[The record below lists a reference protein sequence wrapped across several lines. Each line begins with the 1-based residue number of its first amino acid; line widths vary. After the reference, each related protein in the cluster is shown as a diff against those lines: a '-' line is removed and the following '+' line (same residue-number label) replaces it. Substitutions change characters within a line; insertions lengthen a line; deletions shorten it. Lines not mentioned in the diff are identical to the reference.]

1 MGLFRVSTTLLTL
14 LVAIWWAIS
23 ERNYTAILNTAR
35 LSTSLDPIY
44 TVEQEDLENAVYCPV
59 NVPNA
64 KETVLLVHG
73 TGITLMNDIQI
84 SAEYL
89 SYAINHLS
97 TDSPA
102 GSGRISII
110 SWSAGA
116 LTTQWT
122 LTFYPQTREKVKRFI
137 AIGADFHGSWSM
149 VPLVYLNMYTPAIV
163 QQVPWSK
170 FHFALVK
177 FGGGR
182 AQVPTTSI
190 GSSTDLMIQPG
201 FYGEGWEWAGFR
213 DSWRLRD
220 GEEVPVSNV
229 DVFKVCAGMAIGER
243 RFPHVVSHDS
253 LLWDAASQKVIFD
266 ALHNEEIFVGIGN
279 VSVDDCRGGMAEGLP
294 LGSEER
300 HAEIMPEL
308 SDYAPKMPVSGWPEI
323 PLFSYVHDG

>member
-279 VSVDDCRGGMAEGLP
+279 VSVDDCRGGYGGGFTVRL
-294 LGSEER
+294 
-300 HAEIMPEL
+300 
-308 SDYAPKMPVSGWPEI
+308 
-323 PLFSYVHDG
+323 